1 MGQLDDQSRTWRMKT
16 SRMCI
21 YGAALVAIV
30 VSNPIVALAHSF
42 PEKETPSAGQKVA
55 SPPSE
60 VAIDFD
66 APIEKLFAKLEV
78 AGADGTNEAV
88 GAPQVSDDG
97 RQLSIK
103 VGALKPGD
111 YTVKWAVVC
120 IDTHH
125 TNGSYIFTVANGGS

>member
-1 MGQLDDQSRTWRMKT
+1 MKKLN
-16 SRMCI
+16 I
-21 YGAALVAIV
+21 WLYAAVLLTIV
-30 VSNPIVALAHSF
+30 LSNPIVALAHSF

-60 VAIDFD
+60 IVIGFD

-78 AGADGTNEAV
+78 AGANGTNEAV